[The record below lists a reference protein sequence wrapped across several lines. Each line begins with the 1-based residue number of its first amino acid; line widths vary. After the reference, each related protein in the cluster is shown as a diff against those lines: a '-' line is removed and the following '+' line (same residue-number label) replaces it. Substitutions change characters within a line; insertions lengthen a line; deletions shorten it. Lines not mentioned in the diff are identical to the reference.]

1 MLSSHLNIIGCN
13 YVFLMSQVFEPK
25 EKTLIANTYIY
36 EIGIKTNLLYLFL
49 FDFLLVEKGFSIH
62 PIQYLLNKK
71 KILQKFVPKF

>member
-1 MLSSHLNIIGCN
+1 
-13 YVFLMSQVFEPK
+13 MSQVFEPK

-62 PIQYLLNKK
+62 PIQYLMNKK
-71 KILQKFVPKF
+71 KNYKNSFRNFKRSDRKIDT